1 MLEAHKDLGELVV
14 IVFFG
19 LALASM
25 LLAGRQGLP
34 SWLASVGHALLGV
47 QIILGIYLIIKHPH
61 AVSWLHP
68 LFAAL
73 AVVCVAAVVPLRKR
87 FSRNAAMAMSTA
99 GAGICAVVALAIAM
113 AR

>member
-19 LALASM
+19 LALASIFM
-25 LLAGRQGLP
+25 SGREGLP

-68 LFAAL
+68 FFAFL
-73 AVVCVAAVVPLRKR
+73 AIVCIAAVVPLRKR

-99 GAGICAVVALAIAM
+99 GAGICAVIALA
-113 AR
+113 